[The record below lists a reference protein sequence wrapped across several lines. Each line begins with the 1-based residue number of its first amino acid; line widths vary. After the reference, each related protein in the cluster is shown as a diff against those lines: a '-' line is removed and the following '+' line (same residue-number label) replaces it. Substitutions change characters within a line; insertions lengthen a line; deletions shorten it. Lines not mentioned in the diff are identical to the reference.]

1 MRRPA
6 LNELTQLFE
15 IEAVSLY
22 LLPKSCR
29 EMLDVIPLEAVFA
42 FVAQYGGTVLY
53 FNEKD
58 DEFNQL
64 VQILGQDTAQK
75 LVSHYRGE
83 SLEIPRLHDLS
94 IHIRN
99 QDIVKQHA
107 EGMAVNTLAR
117 THKITRRQVFRIL
130 KQARSAK

>member
-1 MRRPA
+1 V
-6 LNELTQLFE
+6 TLF
-15 IEAVSLY
+15 

-42 FVAQYGGTVLY
+42 LVAQYGGTVLY
-53 FNEKD
+53 FNEKN

-64 VQILGQDTAQK
+64 TQILGQDTAQK
-75 LVSHYRGE
+75 LVNHYRGE
-83 SLEIPRLHDLS
+83 SLQIPKLHDFN

-99 QDIVKQHA
+99 QDIVKEHA
-107 EGMAVNTLAR
+107 EGMAVNTIAR

-130 KQARSAK
+130 KQARSAKLFK